1 MGTTK
6 MIEHK
11 HLICRC
17 EVLNPPMKHD
27 LLFMHK
33 WFKELVDEIGMK
45 VLAGPF
51 VEYLD
56 VPGNRGFTG
65 VCIIETSHIAIHV
78 WDEDMPSLMQ
88 VDVYT
93 CGSLDIHKV
102 FSKMKDFN
110 PLKIEYKFL
119 DRVTNLN
126 EVNTGVIDNS
136 SIFLK

>member
-1 MGTTK
+1 

-11 HLICRC
+11 HLIIRC
-17 EVLNPPMKHD
+17 EVLSPPRQTDM
-27 LLFMHK
+27 LFMRD
-33 WFKELVDEIGMK
+33 WFKELIDEIGMK

-65 VCIIETSHIAIHV
+65 VSIIETSHIALHC
-78 WDEDMPSLMQ
+78 WDEDTPSLIQ
-88 VDVYT
+88 LDVYT

-102 FSKMKDFN
+102 FNKLKDFN
-110 PLKIEYKFL
+110 PVKIEYKLL
-119 DRVTNLN
+119 DRETNLT
-126 EVNTGVIDNS
+126 EVKTGEIDNS

>member
-1 MGTTK
+1 

-11 HLICRC
+11 HLIIRS
-17 EVLNPPMKHD
+17 EVLSPPRQSD
-27 LLFMHK
+27 LLYMK
-33 WFKELVDEIGMK
+33 SWFEELISDIGMN

-65 VCIIETSHIAIHV
+65 VCIIETSHIALHC
-78 WDEDMPSLMQ
+78 WDEEMPSLIQ
-88 VDVYT
+88 LDVYT

-102 FSKMKDFN
+102 LSKLKDFN
-110 PLKIEYKFL
+110 PVKIEYKFL
-119 DRVTNLN
+119 DRETGLVEITNG
-126 EVNTGVIDNS
+126 EIDNS

>member
-1 MGTTK
+1 

-17 EVLNPPMKHD
+17 EIITPPLQKDM
-27 LLFMHK
+27 LFMHS
-33 WFKELVDEIGMK
+33 WFKELVEDIGMK
-45 VLAGPF
+45 ILAGPF

-65 VCIIETSHIAIHV
+65 VCIIETSHIAMHI
-78 WDEDMPSLMQ
+78 WDEDAPALMQ
-88 VDVYT
+88 LDVYT

-102 FSKMKDFN
+102 FSKLKDFN
-110 PLKIEYKFL
+110 PLKIEYKYL
-119 DRVTNLN
+119 DRETDLKEVT
-126 EVNTGVIDNS
+126 TGVIDNS